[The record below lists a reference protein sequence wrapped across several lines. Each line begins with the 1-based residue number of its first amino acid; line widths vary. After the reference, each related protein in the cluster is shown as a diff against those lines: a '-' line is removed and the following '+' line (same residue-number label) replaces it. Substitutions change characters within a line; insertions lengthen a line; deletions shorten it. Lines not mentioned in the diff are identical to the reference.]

1 MNKAYHTLKDPLAR
15 AKYLLELQGVEVGE
29 SDSLEDPA
37 LLMEVMEIR
46 EELDEA
52 TTEEEVAQVKETN
65 DGKCVCVIALW
76 RPSSHGDHVEK
87 YQETVQRLSE
97 AFSGNDLDA
106 AKKFMIQLQYWES
119 IRRAILEWS
128 P

>member
-1 MNKAYHTLKDPLAR
+1 MTVSVCDREMTL
-15 AKYLLELQGVEVGE
+15 G
-29 SDSLEDPA
+29 
-37 LLMEVMEIR
+37 
-46 EELDEA
+46 
-52 TTEEEVAQVKETN
+52 
-65 DGKCVCVIALW
+65 
-76 RPSSHGDHVEK
+76 RPSSHGYHVEK

>member
-65 DGKCVCVIALW
+65 DGKCV
-76 RPSSHGDHVEK
+76 
-87 YQETVQRLSE
+87 
-97 AFSGNDLDA
+97 
-106 AKKFMIQLQYWES
+106 
-119 IRRAILEWS
+119 
-128 P
+128 

>member
-52 TTEEEVAQVKETN
+52 TTDDQVAQVKETN
-65 DGKCVCVIALW
+65 DGK
-76 RPSSHGDHVEK
+76 
-87 YQETVQRLSE
+87 
-97 AFSGNDLDA
+97 
-106 AKKFMIQLQYWES
+106 
-119 IRRAILEWS
+119 
-128 P
+128 